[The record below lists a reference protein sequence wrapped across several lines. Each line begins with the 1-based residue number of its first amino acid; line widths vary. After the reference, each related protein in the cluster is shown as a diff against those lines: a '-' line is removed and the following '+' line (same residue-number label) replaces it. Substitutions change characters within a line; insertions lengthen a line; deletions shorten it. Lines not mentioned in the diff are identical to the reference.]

1 MQLGERKEL
10 SVPFGTNWYRCDSC
24 KLVKRKGEWVFHFS
38 GKVTS
43 YEVGFQTY
51 MDFRSLEL
59 REESKDAPPGAD
71 VLEFLKKYG
80 PLGLYYRDLNEVAN
94 RPSRTVALFLPVI
107 EDAPPGAYVLEDF
120 WMHYHTRKCSVKKL
134 LKRPPS
140 GLVSEM
146 LAYRPD
152 SVFNNYFERR
162 GSIWSALT
170 DAQDLFQ
177 FIEDPS
183 TDPYP
188 LEGSS
193 AIDFFNGL
201 SETSSLRPR
210 LIQTGDKKHEWSF
223 AFGSLEDALIGLHGQ
238 RIIGKVRMEECPV
251 CHKSFDAI
259 STGRRRF
266 CSDTCSVQY
275 SNKKMLSDPL
285 LKEKRKLQERARR
298 RVAEIGEEEAAT
310 IKHEIYQ
317 AKTRKDLKTIEDKY
331 SPILKARKPWG
342 GPENTATD

>member
-107 EDAPPGAYVLEDF
+107 EDAPPGADVLEDF

-152 SVFNNYFERR
+152 SVFNNYLEMWKYVRL
-162 GSIWSALT
+162 ALA
-170 DAQDLFQ
+170 DAKYLFKY
-177 FIEDPS
+177 IEEDNDI
-183 TDPYP
+183 TLLNML
-188 LEGSS
+188 LE
-193 AIDFFNGL
+193 A
-201 SETSSLRPR
+201 SSLRPR